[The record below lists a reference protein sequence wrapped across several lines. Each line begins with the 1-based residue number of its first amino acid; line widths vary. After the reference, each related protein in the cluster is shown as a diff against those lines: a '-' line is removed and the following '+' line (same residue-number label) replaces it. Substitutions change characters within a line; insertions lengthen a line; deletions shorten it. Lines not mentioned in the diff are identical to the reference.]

1 MLTPQTTTPI
11 RRSRAGRPSI
21 PVEAHRTER
30 LSVYFTHAELADLHE
45 KAAIAKV
52 SPSEYLRRLSVRPMS
67 LATTKPLMAT
77 SNAISRTGGLLKL
90 IASSIYQSKRP
101 DFLDATGLSNQ
112 MNQLTH
118 QLTQLQSQIEQLKSE
133 VANG

>member
-45 KAAIAKV
+45 KAATAKV

-67 LATTKPLMAT
+67 LAATKPLMAT

-90 IASSIYQSKRP
+90 IASSIYQSRRP
-101 DFLDATGLSNQ
+101 DFLDEAGLSNQ
-112 MNQLTH
+112 MNQLTL
-118 QLTQLQSQIEQLKSE
+118 QLAELQSQVEQLKSE
-133 VANG
+133 VTHG

>member
-1 MLTPQTTTPI
+1 MLAPQTTTPI

-21 PVEAHRTER
+21 PIEAHRTER

-52 SPSEYLRRLSVRPMS
+52 SPSEYLRRLSVRPIS
-67 LATTKPLMAT
+67 LAATKPLMAT

-90 IASSIYQSKRP
+90 IASSIYQSRRP
-101 DFLDATGLSNQ
+101 DFLDEAGLSNQ
-112 MNQLTH
+112 MNQLAL
-118 QLTQLQSQIEQLKSE
+118 QLAELQSQIEQLKSE
-133 VANG
+133 VTHG

>member
-11 RRSRAGRPSI
+11 RRSRAGRPAI
-21 PVEAHRTER
+21 PVADHRTVR
-30 LSVYFTHAELADLHE
+30 LNVFFTEAELTALQE
-45 KAAIAKV
+45 QAATAKL
-52 SPSEYLRRLSVRPMS
+52 SPSEYLRRLSVHPMS
-67 LATTKPLMAT
+67 LAATKPLMAT

-90 IASSIYQSKRP
+90 IASSIYQSRRP
-101 DFLDATGLSNQ
+101 DFLDEAGLSNQ

>member
-11 RRSRAGRPSI
+11 RRSRAGRPAI
-21 PVEAHRTER
+21 PAADHRTVR
-30 LSVYFTHAELADLHE
+30 LNVFFTHAELADLHE

-133 VANG
+133 VTHG